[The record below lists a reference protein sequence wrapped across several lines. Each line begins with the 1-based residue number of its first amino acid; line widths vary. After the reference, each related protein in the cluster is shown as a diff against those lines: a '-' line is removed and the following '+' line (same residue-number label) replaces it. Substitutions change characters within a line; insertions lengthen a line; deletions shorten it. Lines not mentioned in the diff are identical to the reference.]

1 MGRYH
6 YIGGYYLIEL
16 GVDKSTG
23 QFDIHDENYI
33 DGTNGKKPPDFNL
46 HLALYL
52 LEKEHLTPEL
62 MESLEQWVRD
72 NKMVIADNKARLN
85 L

>member
-16 GVDKSTG
+16 DVDKSTS

-33 DGTNGKKPPDFNL
+33 DGTSRKKPPDFNL

-52 LEKEHLTPEL
+52 LEREHLPAEL
-62 MESLEQWVRD
+62 LEELEQWARD
-72 NKMVIADNKARLN
+72 NKMVIAV
-85 L
+85 